1 MRKSSK
7 HAYNGFMKKN
17 EAIKMLGGSAT
28 QVAHAIGITPAAVA
42 QWPEDL
48 PPRIADRV
56 RGVWARLN
64 GVDFAP
70 DRTPT
75 EQA

>member
-1 MRKSSK
+1 
-7 HAYNGFMKKN
+7 MKKN
-17 EAIKMLGGSAT
+17 EAIEMLGGSAT
-28 QVAHAIGITPAAVA
+28 QAAHSLGITPAAVA

-56 RGVWARLN
+56 RGAWARLN

-70 DRTPT
+70 DRPT
-75 EQA
+75 AQEVGDA